1 MSAGAHARRRGYTLL
16 MAGGQVRYQL
26 TLVSRSPIATFTV
39 LVIPLML
46 LVVLNLVSPEASSAL
61 RGISYAAFL
70 TPAMATFAL
79 INACYVNVIT
89 SVVIARE
96 EGILKRLRGTPLP
109 LWAYVLG
116 RMAAA
121 VVVAAV
127 SIAVV
132 VAVAAWFLGVPV
144 GADRIGNL
152 VGVAALGGACF
163 TALGFA
169 VSSFVPRA
177 DVALTVAYGTFLPIA
192 FISDVF
198 FPSTTSRQWLADV
211 AAAFPVAPIAKAAE
225 HGFLA
230 GGGWPMTAGQ
240 LGVVLGW
247 TAGALAFAALT
258 FRWEPGAS
266 ALSALTARTG

>member
-1 MSAGAHARRRGYTLL
+1 MSTRHRGHTLL
-16 MAGGQVRYQL
+16 MAAGQVRYQL
-26 TLVSRSPIATFTV
+26 TLVTRSPIATFTV

-46 LVVLNLVSPEASSAL
+46 LVVLDLVSPQATAL
-61 RGISYAAFL
+61 RGVSYAAFL
-70 TPAMATFAL
+70 TPAMATFSL

-109 LWAYVLG
+109 LWAYLLG

-132 VAVAAWFLGVPV
+132 VTVAALFLGVHGGP
-144 GADRIGNL
+144 GRIANL
-152 VGVAALGGACF
+152 AAVAALGGACF

-169 VSSFVPRA
+169 VSSFVPRP
-177 DVALTVAYGTFLPIA
+177 DVALAVAYGTFLPIA

-198 FPSTTSRQWLADV
+198 FPSTTSRHWLEDV
-211 AAAFPVAPIAKAAE
+211 AAAFPVAPVAKAAG
-225 HGFLA
+225 HGFLV

-240 LGVVLGW
+240 LGVVLAW
-247 TAGALAFAALT
+247 TAGALAFAAFT

>member
-1 MSAGAHARRRGYTLL
+1 MNPRQRPRRRGYGLL

-46 LVVLNLVSPEASSAL
+46 LVVLDLVSPEASAL
-61 RGISYAAFL
+61 DGTSYTAFL
-70 TPAMATFAL
+70 APAMATFAL
-79 INACYVNVIT
+79 INACYVNVLT
-89 SVVIARE
+89 SLVIARE
-96 EGILKRLRGTPLP
+96 EGVLKRLRGTPLP
-109 LWAYVLG
+109 LWAYLVG

-121 VVVAAV
+121 FVVAAM

-132 VAVAAWFLGVPV
+132 VAVAGLFLDVRLD
-144 GADRIGNL
+144 AARIGNL
-152 VGVAALGGACF
+152 AGVAALGGACF

-169 VSSFVPRA
+169 VSSFVPRP
-177 DVALTVAYGTFLPIA
+177 DIALTVAYGTFLPIA
-192 FISDVF
+192 FVSDVF
-198 FPSTTSRQWLADV
+198 FPSTTSPQWLHDV

-225 HGFLA
+225 QGFLA
-230 GGGWPMTAGQ
+230 GGGWPMTTGQ